1 MGGGGGMKVGNFF
14 LRLEI
19 FFPTAAKR
27 GDTQLEEENPL
38 DNPLAA
44 FAIGPML
51 DALLCILHLFIQ
63 VLPVK

>member
-1 MGGGGGMKVGNFF
+1 MKVGNFF
-14 LRLEI
+14 LRLAI
-19 FFPTAAKR
+19 FFPAAK
-27 GDTQLEEENPL
+27 GGNTQLEEETPL

-63 VLPVK
+63 VLPVR